1 MSKSA
6 LIVFAIIS
14 VIGVAGGSW
23 MLSDGAC
30 SGLDECTGIRNCAK
44 SESCS
49 AAFFSAVMGVGG
61 IIVTV
66 HDVIT
71 RHMKR

>member
-30 SGLDECTGIRNCAK
+30 SGLDECIGIRNCAK

-49 AAFFSAVMGVGG
+49 AAFFSVLLGMGG
-61 IIVTV
+61 IGVTV
-66 HDVIT
+66 YEIKKGEDEG
-71 RHMKR
+71 